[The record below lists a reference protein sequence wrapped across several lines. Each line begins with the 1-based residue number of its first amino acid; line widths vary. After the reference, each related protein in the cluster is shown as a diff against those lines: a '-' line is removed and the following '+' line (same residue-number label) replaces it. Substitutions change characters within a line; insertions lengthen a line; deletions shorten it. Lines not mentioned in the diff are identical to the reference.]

1 MKPLRLKMQA
11 FGSYGKETTIDFEKV
26 NQNLFLITGDTGAG
40 KTTIF
45 DAIVFALYGEAS
57 SSLNKKEGVVL
68 QSQYV
73 DFGCEP
79 AVELVFAEGSG
90 ENCEIYTV
98 RRVPRHL
105 KTITRGAGKGKQ
117 REITGSV
124 SLIMPDGM
132 EYPSKEADRKLQETV
147 GLTKSQFM
155 QVAMI
160 AQGEFMDLLRAK
172 SDDKKVI
179 FRKLFNTEM
188 YQDIVAE
195 LGNRKRAKEKEIAVL
210 KTQCQGEVSRIR
222 IPETYESE
230 TLKQLKKQLED
241 GEMTRLTDFL
251 EEVEKLCDW
260 LEKYTDLAEK
270 DYRKSVENRDKKR
283 ELYTRAEALL
293 KWFDQLET
301 AEQKLQ

>member
-1 MKPLRLKMQA
+1 
-11 FGSYGKETTIDFEKV
+11 
-26 NQNLFLITGDTGAG
+26 
-40 KTTIF
+40 
-45 DAIVFALYGEAS
+45 
-57 SSLNKKEGVVL
+57 
-68 QSQYV
+68 
-73 DFGCEP
+73 
-79 AVELVFAEGSG
+79 
-90 ENCEIYTV
+90 
-98 RRVPRHL
+98 
-105 KTITRGAGKGKQ
+105 
-117 REITGSV
+117 
-124 SLIMPDGM
+124 
-132 EYPSKEADRKLQETV
+132 
-147 GLTKSQFM
+147 M

-188 YQDIVAE
+188 YQDIVTE

-301 AEQKLQ
+301 AEQKLQECADDEAKIVKTTALISRIRNAYEIRETGVLLNDAERRLTELEQSLKTQEKQLPILEETRKTAENAEEQKKLICDQELQNCSKIQKKSRRHWSFLNR

>member
-73 DFGCEP
+73 DFDSEP
-79 AVELVFAEGSG
+79 YVELVFSEDRD
-90 ENCEIYTV
+90 EKREIYTV

-105 KTITRGAGKGKQ
+105 KTITRGANKGKPK
-117 REITGSV
+117 ENTGSV
-124 SLIMPDGM
+124 SLIMPDGL

-188 YQDIVAE
+188 YQDIVTE
-195 LGNRKRAKEKEIAVL
+195 LGNRKRVKEKEIAVL

-230 TLKQLKKQLED
+230 NLKQLKKQLED

-260 LEKYTDLAEK
+260 LEKHTDLAEK
-270 DYRKSVENRDKKR
+270 DYRKSGKAGMKKER
-283 ELYTRAEALL
+283 NIR
-293 KWFDQLET
+293 
-301 AEQKLQ
+301 EQKRF